1 MCLCCWGC
9 MYRGNESCARIIW
22 LLIVLFVFWLYASL
36 NSCNGFGSPR
46 YNFRVSMLFSFC
58 LWSKIYLVWRMIP
71 HKTKRGEAALARLK
85 VFEGVPPPYDKTKR
99 MVIPDALKWVF
110 LEGIYA
116 RNMFCLVNAVECLFF
131 LCFWWIRVLR
141 LQPGHKY
148 CLLGQLS
155 SEVGWNHYDTI
166 KVWIVYPVSSFFT
179 FAASL
184 WCYYLWPSYLDFT
197 FFRNS
202 LNCI

>member
-1 MCLCCWGC
+1 
-9 MYRGNESCARIIW
+9 
-22 LLIVLFVFWLYASL
+22 
-36 NSCNGFGSPR
+36 
-46 YNFRVSMLFSFC
+46 
-58 LWSKIYLVWRMIP
+58 
-71 HKTKRGEAALARLK
+71 LK

-166 KVWIVYPVSSFFT
+166 KVWIGYLIPSSFI
-179 FAASL
+179 FAAHLPYSPL
-184 WCYYLWPSYLDFT
+184 FGYYLVKYFIKLYLG
-197 FFRNS
+197 
-202 LNCI
+202 